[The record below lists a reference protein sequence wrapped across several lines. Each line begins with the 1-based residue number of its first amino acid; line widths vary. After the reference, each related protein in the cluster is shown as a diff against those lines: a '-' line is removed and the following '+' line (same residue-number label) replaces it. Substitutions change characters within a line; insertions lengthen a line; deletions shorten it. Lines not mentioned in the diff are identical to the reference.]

1 MPIAYHYSMIYT
13 VITTKENTKH
23 RKEVINMLTNRE
35 TNAAI
40 KRETA
45 AESMTKALAAMGY
58 DALTYCAMD

>member
-1 MPIAYHYSMIYT
+1 MSIVIHVYVSYT

-45 AESMTKALAAMGY
+45 AEAMTKALADMGY